1 MRDTEETAAIPIAEE
16 RMSVSKRPVER
27 RVRIRTV
34 TEEVP
39 VSFAEDL
46 HGDRVEVQRF
56 AVERELTEAPP
67 IRTEGDVTIIPVIEE
82 RLVIEKR
89 LFLVE
94 EVHVRRLTG
103 VERIEQP
110 VMLRRQR
117 VVVDR
122 QDAFPSSAEER

>member
-1 MRDTEETAAIPIAEE
+1 MRDTEETAAIPLAEE
-16 RMSVSKRPVER
+16 RLTVSKRPVER

-39 VSFAEDL
+39 AGFREELTAE
-46 HGDRVEVQRF
+46 RVEIQHI
-56 AVERELTEAPP
+56 AVDRELTAAPE
-67 IRTEGDVTIIPVIEE
+67 IRVEGEVTIIPVIEE
-82 RLVIEKR
+82 RLVIEKK

-94 EVHVRRLTG
+94 EVHVRRLQG

-122 QDAFPSSAEER
+122 MESGGGQSEED